1 MVYSESWAT
10 VSFPW
15 PFGGG
20 EVGAELAGGVEM
32 ESRRGDRRP
41 LGVASAPSTTGIEEA
56 DFIARF
62 PEE

>member
-1 MVYSESWAT
+1 M
-10 VSFPW
+10 SFPW

-20 EVGAELAGGVEM
+20 EVGAELAGGVAM

-62 PEE
+62 PEW